1 MKLKT
6 MEQALQGFPNRFE
19 LTMMA
24 VARAR
29 EINEG
34 DRPLVQTEDLV
45 KPVVAALEE
54 IADGMIE
61 PASQEAML
69 KIRDAR
75 RIIRERALMAA
86 AAAMTDDEEI
96 DDSYA
101 AASAEEPDTTS

>member
-6 MEQALQGFPNRFE
+6 MEQALQGYPNRFE

-29 EINEG
+29 EINDG
-34 DRPLVQTEDLV
+34 DQPLVQTEELV
-45 KPVVAALEE
+45 KPVVAALAE
-54 IADGMIE
+54 IADGKIE
-61 PASQEAML
+61 PASQESML

-86 AAAMTDDEEI
+86 AEVMADEEEI

-101 AASAEEPDTTS
+101 AAAGEPGPTS

>member
-6 MEQALQGFPNRFE
+6 MEQALEGYPNRFE

-29 EINEG
+29 EINDG
-34 DRPLVQTEDLV
+34 DRPLVQTEELV

-54 IADGMIE
+54 IADGKIE
-61 PASQEAML
+61 PASQEDML

-86 AAAMTDDEEI
+86 AEALADEEDI
-96 DDSYA
+96 DEAYTAVADEE
-101 AASAEEPDTTS
+101 AEAKS